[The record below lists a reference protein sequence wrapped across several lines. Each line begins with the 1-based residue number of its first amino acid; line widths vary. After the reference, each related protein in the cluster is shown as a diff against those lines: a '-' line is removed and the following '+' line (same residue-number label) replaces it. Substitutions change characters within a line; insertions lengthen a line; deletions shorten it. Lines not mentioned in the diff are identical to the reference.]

1 MTRNAR
7 ITYLVCFAAAA
18 LVAGVVARFAGWS
31 YEALGCSQYRD
42 PGAFLAY
49 CGSSVY
55 GDYEHGAYYFD
66 LEKEAINNLR
76 AAKVLFLGSSRT
88 QMAFS
93 TDEVQH
99 YFEAHH
105 LPYYVMGFG
114 YDERYDF
121 AITLIEKYQLKP
133 DAIIVNSDPFFR
145 GGSRISG
152 DMIAPANNLRAIAR
166 KIWVFSDYFEKK
178 LLSGVRWKICNLMA
192 FLCET
197 RSISIYRDVHN
208 GFWIWRGVYTYEEY
222 GHLPI
227 DPSRRVVAK
236 LPDVAEVEKANRL
249 INSTHIRRDCV
260 VLTVTPN
267 SELDA
272 DAYSTKMAAALGARV
287 DLPEVDG
294 LFTSDHS
301 HLTWSS
307 AQRWSAKFLEEIDPI
322 IQSCVTSHQNPR

>member
-1 MTRNAR
+1 LAR
-7 ITYLVCFAAAA
+7 
-18 LVAGVVARFAGWS
+18 
-31 YEALGCSQYRD
+31 
-42 PGAFLAY
+42 P
-49 CGSSVY
+49 SVQS
-55 GDYEHGAYYFD
+55 DDAS
-66 LEKEAINNLR
+66 
-76 AAKVLFLGSSRT
+76 VLFNSASFIFGFFPLVLLGFFLLGHFGLRT
-88 QMAFS
+88 LA
-93 TDEVQH
+93 V
-99 YFEAHH
+99 AW
-105 LPYYVMGFG
+105 
-114 YDERYDF
+114 
-121 AITLIEKYQLKP
+121 TLIASLVFYGWF
-133 DAIIVNSDPFFR
+133 DPR
-145 GGSRISG
+145 RLLPI
-152 DMIAPANNLRAIAR
+152 IAPANNLRAIAR